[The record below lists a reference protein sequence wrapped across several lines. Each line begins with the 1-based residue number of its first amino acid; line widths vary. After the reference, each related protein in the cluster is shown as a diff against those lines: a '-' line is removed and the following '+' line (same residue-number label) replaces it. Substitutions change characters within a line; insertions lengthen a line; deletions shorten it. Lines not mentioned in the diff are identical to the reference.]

1 MYEDDVIP
9 TWIFSW
15 QYLQP
20 CLFRKKNQIPKILST
35 WILRCQSVNKILRFC
50 TGMYFAPY
58 KFWRKYL
65 RRLIFVQTI
74 VFHPYFM
81 EINTLISI
89 WLQLS
94 RNGSSKLLK
103 IFIKSISFAILSYH
117 YGFFKKFKIFVFSW
131 SASFYW
137 LLWSQKRWRAYLKWK
152 MKYMSLKI
160 PLFHF
165 PNPFLRSL

>member
-1 MYEDDVIP
+1 MMWSQLEFFRGNIYNLV
-9 TWIFSW
+9 FSE
-15 QYLQP
+15 
-20 CLFRKKNQIPKILST
+20 KKSNSKNLST
-35 WILRCQSVNKILRFC
+35 WVLRCQSVNKILRFC
-50 TGMYFAPY
+50 SGMHFAPY
-58 KFWRKYL
+58 KFWRKCL

-81 EINTLISI
+81 EINTLIYI

-94 RNGSSKLLK
+94 CNGSSKLLK
-103 IFIKSISFAILSYH
+103 IFIKSISLAILSCH

-137 LLWSQKRWRAYLKWK
+137 ALWSQKRWRAYLKWR
-152 MKYMSLKI
+152 MKYMNLKM
-160 PLFHF
+160 PLCHF